1 MINVQH
7 DTENRGRMSVHL
19 TCGLE
24 SNKPV
29 TVLNFNKTAEPD
41 PSNRRSA
48 SYPIDVSA
56 RSPVQYTRTKYDL
69 KFYSVIKSFPH
80 EKSKKMV
87 P

>member
-48 SYPIDVSA
+48 SKEIVVYDFCQPGSDTNPEFSLLRDRLIRQKLT
-56 RSPVQYTRTKYDL
+56 RSKVR
-69 KFYSVIKSFPH
+69 
-80 EKSKKMV
+80 
-87 P
+87 